1 MPAERPP
8 AAAAGAEPHADADRA
23 RAAPAPGAADESR
36 PAYAVSAPFPVQL
49 RFSDTD
55 RLGHV
60 NNAVYATYAELG
72 RLAFLRELGMTDQG
86 LILARLAIDFRRQV
100 RLGDECSVVTRVVR
114 VGRTSFTLEQTLT
127 ANGEVA
133 AEFEAVL
140 VCFDYASQR
149 PVPVPDAFRRALTGG
164 AEAGA
169 RL

>member
-1 MPAERPP
+1 VAAERVEGGPR
-8 AAAAGAEPHADADRA
+8 AAASGMVV
-23 RAAPAPGAADESR
+23 SR
-36 PAYAVSAPFPVQL
+36 PYPIQL

-60 NNAVYATYAELG
+60 NNAVFATYAELG

-86 LILARLAIDFRRQV
+86 LILARLAIDFLRQV
-100 RLGDECSVVTRVVR
+100 RLGDECYVVTRVVR
-114 VGRTSFTLEQTLT
+114 VGNTSFTLEQTLT

-133 AEFEAVL
+133 ARYEAVL
-140 VCFDYASQR
+140 VCFDYEAQR

-164 AEAGA
+164 ASGGD